1 MEEIVNT
8 NTTYR
13 KITGELA
20 IVAGIFA
27 FLSLIVG
34 LMGVNWD
41 FEVFSDPS
49 TLIESGARAAN
60 FIKWSHWL
68 NMLGN
73 YFLLIPLALFLHRWL
88 KTNSEL
94 ASQIFTASGLVYMLL
109 GAAGAAILAAARP
122 YLIEQ
127 YAQATAAQQELLL
140 LDFQLV
146 NAIAEV
152 GLQGVLQNLAG
163 AIWFAG
169 MGFLLRQK
177 KSGLGIFAIAIGVF
191 LLLNTVGNMF
201 NLEALSLIGLTA
213 NILLGPVWLILTG
226 IAVMR
231 AEM

>member
-1 MEEIVNT
+1 MST
-8 NTTYR
+8 NKTYQ
-13 KITGELA
+13 KISGELA
-20 IVAGIFA
+20 IVAGVFA

-41 FEVFSDPS
+41 FEVFSDPT
-49 TLIESGARAAN
+49 TLIASGTRAAG

-73 YFLLIPLALFLHRWL
+73 YFLLFPLALILYRWL
-88 KTNSEL
+88 KPNNEL
-94 ASQIFTASGLVYMLL
+94 SAQIFTASGLVYMLL

-122 YLIEQ
+122 YLIDQ
-127 YAQATAAQQELLL
+127 YAQATAAQQGLLI

-146 NAIAEV
+146 NAIAEA

-177 KSGLGIFAIAIGVF
+177 KSGLAVFAIAIGIF
-191 LLLNTVGNMF
+191 LLLNTIGNMF
-201 NLEALSLIGLTA
+201 NVEALSLIGLTA
-213 NILLGPVWLILTG
+213 NILLGPVWSILIG

>member
-1 MEEIVNT
+1 
-8 NTTYR
+8 
-13 KITGELA
+13 
-20 IVAGIFA
+20 
-27 FLSLIVG
+27 
-34 LMGVNWD
+34 
-41 FEVFSDPS
+41 
-49 TLIESGARAAN
+49 
-60 FIKWSHWL
+60 
-68 NMLGN
+68 
-73 YFLLIPLALFLHRWL
+73 
-88 KTNSEL
+88 
-94 ASQIFTASGLVYMLL
+94 MLL